1 MLLLYMV
8 NMDDEKKRTENGK
21 KCTKG
26 EKSNEIKYHHKFPNG
41 SLWVKVCGG
50 DIN

>member
-1 MLLLYMV
+1 LQYV
-8 NMDDEKKRTENGK
+8 DDEKTNRKWE